1 MKNKRF
7 SLRAIFITV
16 FITFLLTGGLGILA
30 ARCLLGPGRLAL
42 LEGMTLI
49 ERRFV
54 GEYDTDEVVDAALT
68 GMVDA
73 LDDRW
78 SVYMDP
84 AWHALSEQAMKN
96 AYVGIGI
103 TYQRAENPFGMEIV
117 EVAAGGPAEEA
128 GLTVGEIITGVNGE
142 TLTEENLSD
151 VVGQISSLEG
161 KDLTLTV
168 RGTDGKARE
177 VTLDVRQVENSPVE
191 YELIDNGEYADKG
204 YELMDHKVGYVRLE
218 NFFQHSATYTQE
230 AVADLIDQ
238 GAEGLLFDVRG
249 NPGGYVNELTQLLDY
264 LLPEGPIFGERGKN
278 GGEHTVQSD
287 AACVDLPMVVLVD
300 GDSYSAAELFA
311 AQLRESIGAKLVGQ
325 KTYGKGYYQQ
335 GFTLANGGEL
345 HISTGMYT
353 TGNGVSLI
361 GTGLT
366 PDHVVTGVEEQL
378 ETGVKVLLDE
388 MEAR

>member
-16 FITFLLTGGLGILA
+16 LITFLLTGGLGILA

-54 GEYDTDEVVDAALT
+54 GEYDADEVVDAALT

-84 AWHALSEQAMKN
+84 AWHALNEQAMKN

-103 TYQRAENPFGMEIV
+103 TYQQSEDPFGMEIV
-117 EVAAGGPAEEA
+117 DVASGGPAEEA
-128 GLTVGEIITGVNGE
+128 GLAVGEIITAVNGE
-142 TLTEENLSD
+142 TLTQDNLD
-151 VVGQISSLEG
+151 EVTEQISSMDG
-161 KDLTLTV
+161 KTLTLTV
-168 RGTDGKARE
+168 RGTDGKTRE
-177 VTLDVRQVENSPVE
+177 VTLEVRRVESSPVE
-191 YELIDNGEYADKG
+191 YELMDN
-204 YELMDHKVGYVRLE
+204 KVGYVRLA
-218 NFFQHSATYTQE
+218 NFFQNSASYTQE
-230 AVADLIDQ
+230 AVEDLIDQ

-249 NPGGYVNELTQLLDY
+249 NPGGYVTELTQLLDY
-264 LLPEGPIFGERGKN
+264 LLPEGPIFGERSKN
-278 GGEHTVQSD
+278 GAEHTVQSD
-287 AACVDLPMVVLVD
+287 AECVDLPMVVLVD
-300 GDSYSAAELFA
+300 ENSYSAAELFA
-311 AQLRESIGAKLVGQ
+311 AQLRESVGAKLVGQ

-335 GFTLANGGEL
+335 GFNLANGGEL

-366 PDHVVTGVEEQL
+366 PDHVVAGTEEQL
-378 ETGVKVLLDE
+378 EKGVKVLLDE

>member
-16 FITFLLTGGLGILA
+16 LITFLLTGGLGILA

-49 ERRFV
+49 RQRFV
-54 GEYDTDEVVDAALT
+54 GEYDEDTVVDAALT

-103 TYQRAENPFGMEIV
+103 TYQQGSNPFGMEIV
-117 EVAAGGPAEEA
+117 GVAAGGPAEEA
-128 GLTVGEIITGVNGE
+128 GLVVGEIITAVNGE
-142 TLTEENLSD
+142 TLTQDNLD
-151 VVGQISSLEG
+151 EVTGQISSMDG
-161 KDLTLTV
+161 KTLTLTV
-168 RGTDGKARE
+168 RGTDGKVRE
-177 VTLDVRQVENSPVE
+177 VTLEVRRVESSPVE
-191 YELIDNGEYADKG
+191 YELLDNN
-204 YELMDHKVGYVRLE
+204 VGYVRLA
-218 NFFQHSATYTQE
+218 NFYQNSASYTQE
-230 AVADLIDQ
+230 AVEDLIDQ

-249 NPGGYVNELTQLLDY
+249 NPGGYVTELTQLLDY
-264 LLPEGPIFGERGKN
+264 LLPEGPIFGEKSKN
-278 GGEHTVQSD
+278 GAEHTVRSD
-287 AACVDLPMVVLVD
+287 AECVDLPMVVLVD
-300 GDSYSAAELFA
+300 GNSYSAAELFA
-311 AQLRESIGAKLVGQ
+311 AQLRESVGVKLVGQ

-366 PDHVVTGVEEQL
+366 PDHVVAGTEEQL
-378 ETGVKVLLDE
+378 EKGVEVLLDE

>member
-16 FITFLLTGGLGILA
+16 LITFLLTGGLGILA

-49 ERRFV
+49 RQRFV
-54 GEYDTDEVVDAALT
+54 GEYDEDTVVDAALT

-84 AWHALSEQAMKN
+84 AWHALNEQAMKN

-103 TYQRAENPFGMEIV
+103 TYQQSEDPFGMEIV
-117 EVAAGGPAEEA
+117 GIASGGPAQEA
-128 GLTVGEIITGVNGE
+128 GLAVGEIITVVDGE
-142 TLTEENLSD
+142 TLTQDNLDEVTERIGSMD
-151 VVGQISSLEG
+151 G
-161 KDLTLTV
+161 KTLALTV
-168 RGTDGKARE
+168 RGTDGKTRE
-177 VTLDVRQVENSPVE
+177 VTLTVRRVESSPVE
-191 YELIDNGEYADKG
+191 YELMDN
-204 YELMDHKVGYVRLE
+204 KVGYVRLA
-218 NFFQHSATYTQE
+218 NFYQNSATYTQE
-230 AVADLIDQ
+230 AVEDLLDQ

-249 NPGGYVNELTQLLDY
+249 NPGGYVTELTALLDY
-264 LLPEGPIFGERGKN
+264 LLPEGPIFGERSKN
-278 GGEHTVQSD
+278 GAEHTVRSD
-287 AACVDLPMVVLVD
+287 AECVDLPMVALVD
-300 GDSYSAAELFA
+300 GNSYSAAELFA
-311 AQLRESIGAKLVGQ
+311 AQLRESVGAKLVGQ

-335 GFTLANGGEL
+335 GFNLANGGEL

-366 PDHVVTGVEEQL
+366 PDHVVAGAEEQL
-378 ETGVKVLLDE
+378 EKGLAVLQDE
-388 MEAR
+388 IETR

>member
-16 FITFLLTGGLGILA
+16 LITFLLTGGLGILA

-49 ERRFV
+49 RQRFV
-54 GEYDTDEVVDAALT
+54 GEYDEDTVVDAALT

-103 TYQRAENPFGMEIV
+103 TYQQGSNPFGMEIV
-117 EVAAGGPAEEA
+117 GVAAGGPAEEA
-128 GLTVGEIITGVNGE
+128 GLAVGEIITVVDGE
-142 TLTEENLSD
+142 TLTQDNLDEVTERIGSMD
-151 VVGQISSLEG
+151 G
-161 KDLTLTV
+161 KTLALTV
-168 RGTDGKARE
+168 RGTDGKTRE
-177 VTLDVRQVENSPVE
+177 VTLTVRRVESSPVE
-191 YELIDNGEYADKG
+191 YELLDN
-204 YELMDHKVGYVRLE
+204 KVGYVRLA
-218 NFFQHSATYTQE
+218 NFYQNSATYTQE
-230 AVADLIDQ
+230 AVEDLIDQ

-249 NPGGYVNELTQLLDY
+249 NPGGYVTELTQLLDY
-264 LLPEGPIFGERGKN
+264 LLPEGPIFGEKSKN
-278 GGEHTVQSD
+278 GAEHTVRSD
-287 AACVDLPMVVLVD
+287 AECVDLPMVVLVD
-300 GDSYSAAELFA
+300 GNSYSAAELFA
-311 AQLRESIGAKLVGQ
+311 AQLRESVGVKLVGQ

-361 GTGLT
+361 GKGLT
-366 PDHVVTGVEEQL
+366 PDHVVEGVEEQL
-378 ETGVKVLLDE
+378 EKGLAVLQE
-388 MEAR
+388 EIETR